1 MEPATIESPSRRGP
15 VIQSSVVVP
24 IDDCGR
30 VESFPALR

>member
-15 VIQSSVVVP
+15 VIQRSVVVP

-30 VESFPALR
+30 VEALSALR

>member
-15 VIQSSVVVP
+15 VIQSSVFVP

-30 VESFPALR
+30 VEALLALR